1 MKIKWLI
8 WCACFLCLA
17 FCKSFGQTVLIDGL
31 RQQFY
36 GETNTE
42 KKLKA
47 IISLCEYHQSIHKD
61 SLYKYALIAQ
71 NLSAKKQHS
80 IDKSLAAIILINAYL
95 RLGKIDS
102 ARTITDAELLR
113 YQVKDPASR
122 TVYFKLFALKVDCF
136 GETSNFKDA
145 ISELYK
151 IISEAEQY
159 KDSLVLAKNMSNL
172 GVINYNLDH
181 VPESFNWYFKGLA
194 YCEDAP
200 RFYSNQAV
208 LFINIAE
215 AYRWIEKID
224 SSTYYI
230 DRAIPL
236 CEKAG
241 NLYFLANALRVKANI
256 YKQQKKYELAEQTI
270 MQCIDI
276 RQKAE
281 GVLPLSNEQL
291 ALAGIYM
298 HKGSTDKAIQ
308 VLTDGLALSSA
319 AQVNTKQNQ
328 AAANEADALKIAYYT
343 TLAKCYE
350 LKGDDKNC
358 QATLRKIIV
367 AKDALYEAN
376 SARAIA
382 ELQTKYEFQKKE
394 STIIKQKLD
403 ITQKNYLFYGSLIL
417 SVFALLLLWLLFKN
431 YSRKQSIKMQLAV
444 AEEKRIATQSIID
457 AEEQERKRIA
467 ADLHDN
473 IGAYASAIRA
483 DVEKITG
490 NGLAIAAGPLQNLQQ
505 HSQEIIDSLRD
516 TIWVLNKENITI
528 TGISDRIKNH
538 INKLRPS
545 YEHIQIQLTESI
557 EQDNRLSS
565 QHALNVFR
573 IIQEAIHNAL
583 KHSNASHINIY
594 INSNETIVIK
604 VMDDGM
610 GMEAG
615 STSNGNGLLNMQ
627 ARAKETG
634 MQLSIQSDSRQ
645 GTILVLETGTTN
657 LVLKTSK

>member
-1 MKIKWLI
+1 MKMKWLI
-8 WCACFLCLA
+8 WSSCILCLA
-17 FCKSFGQTVLIDGL
+17 FGKGYGQTILIDGL
-31 RQQFY
+31 RQQYY
-36 GETNTE
+36 GETNAE
-42 KKLKA
+42 KKLEA

-61 SLYKYALIAQ
+61 SLYKYAFIAQ
-71 NLSAKKQHS
+71 GLAAKKQS
-80 IDKSLAAIILINAYL
+80 NIDKSRASIILINAYL
-95 RLGKIDS
+95 RQGKIDS
-102 ARTITDAELLR
+102 ATTITDAELQR

-122 TVYFKLFALKVDCF
+122 TVYFKLSALKVDCF

-159 KDSLVLAKNMSNL
+159 KDSMVLAKNMSTL

-181 VPESFNWYFKGLA
+181 VPESFSWYFKGLA

-200 RFYSNQAV
+200 RFYPHQAV

-224 SSTYYI
+224 SSTYFI
-230 DRAIPL
+230 DR
-236 CEKAG
+236 
-241 NLYFLANALRVKANI
+241 ALRVKANI
-256 YKQQKKYELAEQTI
+256 YKQQKKYELAEKII
-270 MQCIDI
+270 MRCIGI

-291 ALAGIYM
+291 SLAGIYM
-298 HKGSTDKAIQ
+298 HKGSLDKAIV
-308 VLTDGLALSSA
+308 VLNDALALSSA
-319 AQVNTKQNQ
+319 VSVNAGRDQS
-328 AAANEADALKIAYYT
+328 AANEADALKIAYYT
-343 TLAKCYE
+343 LLAKCYE

-358 QATLRKIIV
+358 QSTLRKIIV

-394 STIIKQKLD
+394 STIIKQKLA

-417 SVFALLLLWLLFKN
+417 SIMILLLFWLLFKN
-431 YSRKQSIKMQLAV
+431 YSRKQSVKMQLAV

-483 DVEKITG
+483 DVEKIAG
-490 NGLAIAAGPLQNLQQ
+490 NSLVVAAGPLQNLQQ

-528 TGISDRIKNH
+528 TGISDRIKNYLS
-538 INKLRPS
+538 KLRPS

-557 EQDNRLSS
+557 VQDTRLSS

-583 KHSNASHINIY
+583 KHSEANLINIH
-594 INSNETIVIK
+594 ISSDEVIVIK
-604 VMDDGM
+604 VMDNGK

-615 STSNGNGLLNMQ
+615 SSTNGNGLLNMQ

-634 MQLSIQSDSRQ
+634 MQLSIQSDSLQ
-645 GTILVLETGTTN
+645 GTVLVLETGTTN

>member
-1 MKIKWLI
+1 
-8 WCACFLCLA
+8 
-17 FCKSFGQTVLIDGL
+17 
-31 RQQFY
+31 
-36 GETNTE
+36 
-42 KKLKA
+42 
-47 IISLCEYHQSIHKD
+47 
-61 SLYKYALIAQ
+61 
-71 NLSAKKQHS
+71 
-80 IDKSLAAIILINAYL
+80 
-95 RLGKIDS
+95 
-102 ARTITDAELLR
+102 
-113 YQVKDPASR
+113 
-122 TVYFKLFALKVDCF
+122 
-136 GETSNFKDA
+136 
-145 ISELYK
+145 
-151 IISEAEQY
+151 
-159 KDSLVLAKNMSNL
+159 
-172 GVINYNLDH
+172 
-181 VPESFNWYFKGLA
+181 
-194 YCEDAP
+194 
-200 RFYSNQAV
+200 
-208 LFINIAE
+208 
-215 AYRWIEKID
+215 
-224 SSTYYI
+224 
-230 DRAIPL
+230 
-236 CEKAG
+236 
-241 NLYFLANALRVKANI
+241 VKANI
-256 YKQQKKYELAEQTI
+256 YKQQKKYDLAEQTI

-291 ALAGIYM
+291 SLAGIYM

-308 VLTDGLALSSA
+308 VLTDALALNNA
-319 AQVNTKQNQ
+319 VQVNAKQNQ
-328 AAANEADALKIAYYT
+328 AAGNEADALKIAYYT

-382 ELQTKYEFQKKE
+382 ELQTKYELQKKE

-417 SVFALLLLWLLFKN
+417 TVFTLLLFWLLFKN

-444 AEEKRIATQSIID
+444 AEEKRIATQSVID

-490 NGLAIAAGPLQNLQQ
+490 NGLATAGPLQNLQQ

-528 TGISDRIKNH
+528 TGISDRIKNYVS
-538 INKLRPS
+538 KLRPS
-545 YEHIQIQLTESI
+545 YEHIQIQLTEFI
-557 EQDNRLSS
+557 EQDTRLSS

-583 KHSNASHINIY
+583 KHSNATHINIH
-594 INSNETIVIK
+594 IGSNETVVIK
-604 VMDDGM
+604 VMDDGR

-615 STSNGNGLLNMQ
+615 SNTNGNGLLNMQ
-627 ARAKETG
+627 ARAKEAG
-634 MQLSIQSDSRQ
+634 MALSIQSDNKA
-645 GTILVLETGTTN
+645 GTILILETGTTN
-657 LVLKTSK
+657 SV